1 MEPAFISLA
10 ANPDAG
16 RWLAFDAGSGKAV
29 LRTGKVEL
37 GQGHLTIAIQI
48 GAQALGLDIGQV
60 IVEAGSTASGPD
72 EGWTSGS
79 LSVEQGGRALGAVCT
94 LAREA
99 LASIAA
105 ERPGGSADYWNDAAE
120 VLRRT
125 TRAIGKLLKGEI
137 ALPVLAGGRWVGEA
151 VPRTDLADRIAGAA
165 FIQDLDFDPMVHAR
179 VLRHTHP
186 QARPAR
192 VDRAALGALPG
203 ISHVVVDGNFIAIA
217 GADESLVV
225 AALPKAR
232 QSIEWQVDGEDGL
245 TRYPES
251 FAAPDWGTERSLV
264 PDESH
269 RVEVTL
275 ARGFLTSASIATS
288 TAIALWH
295 GAPGEPALRVWTHC
309 QGVFP
314 MRRQLAQAFNLPQE
328 TIVVQHVPSAG
339 CYGHNGADDAAFD
352 AALVARTLPGRFIR
366 LAWMREDEL
375 ACSPMGPAMRVDVL
389 AAADPDGRLTRW
401 CTRIQSGTHAGR
413 PGWSDGVRFLA
424 AGETESPLPAGSLGD
439 LPASMGHGGQRNAW
453 PIYCPELA
461 QVEYT
466 LVPLPFRTSSLR
478 SLGAHA
484 NVVAIESAMDELAN
498 RTGIDAVEIRLRNLP
513 DERGRRVLRRA
524 AEMAGWAQ
532 RAQRSES
539 MGCAFARYKNKAAY
553 MAVIVALDLSLD
565 ARVTQVWAAVD
576 AGLVVN
582 PDAARNQI
590 EGGIV
595 QALSWTMHEEVTWDG
610 GGITSTDW
618 DRYPILKFSGAPR
631 LHVQLLPSD
640 APEPLGVGEA
650 ATGPTA
656 AAVANALAAG
666 LGTRLTRMP
675 FTRERIMQALA

>member
-1 MEPAFISLA
+1 
-10 ANPDAG
+10 
-16 RWLAFDAGSGKAV
+16 
-29 LRTGKVEL
+29 
-37 GQGHLTIAIQI
+37 
-48 GAQALGLDIGQV
+48 
-60 IVEAGSTASGPD
+60 
-72 EGWTSGS
+72 
-79 LSVEQGGRALGAVCT
+79 
-94 LAREA
+94 
-99 LASIAA
+99 
-105 ERPGGSADYWNDAAE
+105 
-120 VLRRT
+120 
-125 TRAIGKLLKGEI
+125 
-137 ALPVLAGGRWVGEA
+137 
-151 VPRTDLADRIAGAA
+151 
-165 FIQDLDFDPMVHAR
+165 
-179 VLRHTHP
+179 
-186 QARPAR
+186 
-192 VDRAALGALPG
+192 
-203 ISHVVVDGNFIAIA
+203 
-217 GADESLVV
+217 
-225 AALPKAR
+225 
-232 QSIEWQVDGEDGL
+232 
-245 TRYPES
+245 
-251 FAAPDWGTERSLV
+251 
-264 PDESH
+264 
-269 RVEVTL
+269 
-275 ARGFLTSASIATS
+275 
-288 TAIALWH
+288 
-295 GAPGEPALRVWTHC
+295 
-309 QGVFP
+309 
-314 MRRQLAQAFNLPQE
+314 
-328 TIVVQHVPSAG
+328 
-339 CYGHNGADDAAFD
+339 
-352 AALVARTLPGRFIR
+352 
-366 LAWMREDEL
+366 
-375 ACSPMGPAMRVDVL
+375 
-389 AAADPDGRLTRW
+389 
-401 CTRIQSGTHAGR
+401 
-413 PGWSDGVRFLA
+413 
-424 AGETESPLPAGSLGD
+424 
-439 LPASMGHGGQRNAW
+439 
-453 PIYCPELA
+453 
-461 QVEYT
+461 VEYT